1 MMQSQSFLLRWSNG
15 PDNCRQT
22 LLHRAI
28 DENNESVAC
37 FLIKRYNINYF
48 FPNQYPLSSLFLSGC
63 DINSPR
69 QPGLNGETPD
79 ICKTLESPLH
89 LGMINKRKTF
99 FFSFNYLYNSSFS
112 MGP

>member
-1 MMQSQSFLLRWSNG
+1 MIDQLFSSNLNNTNVGFLSFRWSNG
-15 PDNCRQT
+15 PDGCRQT

-37 FLIKRYNINYF
+37 FLIKRYEPIEFYCTF
-48 FPNQYPLSSLFLSGC
+48 FSRFVSNC

-69 QPGLNGETPD
+69 QAGLSGETPD

-89 LGMINKRKTF
+89 LGKR
-99 FFSFNYLYNSSFS
+99 
-112 MGP
+112 

>member
-1 MMQSQSFLLRWSNG
+1 MKLLRSRRWSSG

-37 FLIKRYNINYF
+37 FLIKRYREGDLHRS
-48 FPNQYPLSSLFLSGC
+48 YPFYLLISCSGC
-63 DINSPR
+63 DIDSPR
-69 QPGLNGETPD
+69 QAGVNGETPD

-89 LGMINKRKTF
+89 LGTIPCPNSLRRSINA
-99 FFSFNYLYNSSFS
+99 L
-112 MGP
+112 